1 MDKKWKLSIGIVLII
16 LVASIS
22 GYFLISTNGQ
32 NNPTNKTYFA
42 IDGTVQVWN
51 GGTFENINVP
61 MHLLTTQNIS
71 FTYVPYYNNTPQT
84 GFIAVIP
91 EGVDTSKTFML
102 NVPRLGPNV
111 TGFDILVHPEN
122 SNIILQKIHVDV
134 PTNVTVDQSNYQ

>member
-71 FTYVPYYNNTPQT
+71 FTYVPY
-84 GFIAVIP
+84 
-91 EGVDTSKTFML
+91 
-102 NVPRLGPNV
+102 
-111 TGFDILVHPEN
+111 
-122 SNIILQKIHVDV
+122 
-134 PTNVTVDQSNYQ
+134 